1 MYLYD
6 TCSKAPTEDAEDMS
20 ARPEERPGLATWKA
34 IFQFWARWWHNF
46 FMLSQFWY
54 EGLDYGEFSGNS
66 VNGILHK
73 STKCCKKRHFW
84 WFPIQNS
91 GLSRSDRNAIIGEN
105 SSKTMNFFDWFWS
118 TMPQIKLRNLN
129 QKILSTGNEPGK
141 HAWTSLKLI
150 QDDQMAENGDF
161 RSKRPPKWSWWPPVD
176 DIEYDK
182 LNGMVNVNLS

>member
-1 MYLYD
+1 MACFLHTWMYLYD

-46 FMLSQFWY
+46 FMLYQFWY

-73 STKCCKKRHFW
+73 STKCCEKRHFW

-118 TMPQIKLRNLN
+118 TMLQMKLRNLN

-141 HAWTSLKLI
+141 HARTSLTDHCVMICWLFIMAPVSSALI
-150 QDDQMAENGDF
+150 WQKGVSHA
-161 RSKRPPKWSWWPPVD
+161 
-176 DIEYDK
+176 
-182 LNGMVNVNLS
+182 

>member
-73 STKCCKKRHFW
+73 STKCCEKRHFW

-118 TMPQIKLRNLN
+118 TMLQMKLRNLN

-141 HAWTSLKLI
+141 HARTSL
-150 QDDQMAENGDF
+150 
-161 RSKRPPKWSWWPPVD
+161 RWPTGIYWTPFEEKELV
-176 DIEYDK
+176 YRVH
-182 LNGMVNVNLS
+182 LFVHFYQYTLV

>member
-6 TCSKAPTEDAEDMS
+6 ACSKAPTEDAEDMS

-73 STKCCKKRHFW
+73 STKCCEKRHFW

-118 TMPQIKLRNLN
+118 TKLQMKLRNLN

-141 HAWTSLKLI
+141 HARTSLTI
-150 QDDQMAENGDF
+150 GEFWFFYNMHNFVF
-161 RSKRPPKWSWWPPVD
+161 RCSDMNSQSVFEHNACMIHD
-176 DIEYDK
+176 
-182 LNGMVNVNLS
+182 L